1 MTISKINHTQISNDF
16 LEIHMKNLSGGAT
29 KVFLAISRKTIGWH
43 KETDSISISQI
54 MVLTG
59 LSNRGVINSI
69 SELEKNG
76 LIKVFR
82 KKTEKDFNYTNKYTI
97 DYEESSQGS
106 EESSQGSEESS
117 PISSEESSQTKETIK
132 ETKTKESKKFI
143 VPSLNDILSYISDN
157 SLSVDGAFFLKYY
170 TESNWIDG
178 YGKKVINWKLKLL
191 TWDKQNKTYG
201 QKPAYK
207 KKEIEWQELE
217 KYK

>member
-1 MTISKINHTQISNDF
+1 MTISRINHTQISNDF

-54 MVLTG
+54 MALTG

-106 EESSQGSEESS
+106 EESS

-143 VPSLNDILSYISDN
+143 VPSLNDILSYISEQ
-157 SLSVDGAFFLKYY
+157 SLSVDGADFLRFF
-170 TESNWIDG
+170 TESNWHDS
-178 YGKKVINWKLKLL
+178 YGKKVTNWKLKLL
-191 TWDKQNKTYG
+191 TWNKFNKTYG
-201 QKPAYK
+201 QKPVYK
-207 KKEIEWQELE
+207 KKEVEWQELE

>member
-54 MVLTG
+54 MALTG

-97 DYEESSQGS
+97 DY

-191 TWDKQNKTYG
+191 TWDKQNKTRK
-201 QKPAYK
+201 QK
-207 KKEIEWQELE
+207 ELDKRTGIDYPE
-217 KYK
+217 L